1 MIFDVPA
8 EHYRKI
14 IFSVNYVALGK
25 DGYSFLLKNKNNEL
39 SELTCAL
46 KIKEEELVSISTVL
60 KDKEAEL
67 VSISTVLKDKEAE
80 LVKQKVATQKQF
92 ADHVA
97 QIQQL
102 KQQLNEAKNLLNR
115 ILLSSSWKVTGPM
128 RWARRILSTL
138 SWKLAI
144 SLRQLRRNMRIIP
157 ARFDLGRLSSGS
169 GQKDICINVA
179 HITTDNVQMDLIRNS
194 GLFDD
199 KYYNQS
205 YPDIEKVGID
215 ALQHYYYY
223 GWKEGRNPSVYFNTQ
238 YYLDSNEAVR
248 KANINPLLHYIKFGK
263 AQVLGEQCRHIQE
276 IEIQDTFEP
285 PYPIDIPRNDSPV
298 KTIAFYLPQYHP
310 IPENDAWWGKNFT
323 DWTNVSKAK
332 PNFEGHYQ
340 PHLPY
345 DLGFYDL
352 RIPSVIEQQISMAKS
367 FGIYGF
373 CFYYYWFAGKILLE
387 KPLKIFLENKDFDI
401 NFCLCWA
408 NENWTRRWDGQESDI
423 LIAQKHSDDD
433 DLAFI
438 ENISKYLNDHR
449 YIRINGKPLL
459 LVYRPKLFPDMKKTV
474 KIWRNFC
481 RAKDIGEIYVGMCQ
495 TFGEYNP
502 LIYDLDFAV
511 EFPPHNIP
519 AAEITST
526 ITTIDKYSGH
536 IYDGNTLVKKIAHS
550 LNQKPSYNWFRCVMM
565 NWDNTAR
572 KGLKGHTYLGITP
585 AKFGE
590 WFWKACQFSIKYQP
604 CNERFVFINA
614 WNEWA
619 EGTHLEPCRKMG
631 YSYLNQIG
639 KVIKKISYKNGK
651 ETLVSIVVPTFN
663 AEKFIAETLL
673 SIVHQTHPCIEIV
686 IVDDGS
692 SDDTRAIVNDF
703 VEANQDVKIVTH
715 FQANQGAHAAI
726 NKGIEIAT
734 GEILAICNHD
744 DFFAKNRIEIMVN
757 EMLRND
763 SEMAFSRVKVNI
775 LNAQNKDGKNLKKT
789 IDNKVSSILEFPNI
803 GYALL
808 DFNVAISS
816 GNLIFSK
823 NIWKKI
829 GGFQNLK
836 YCHDWMF
843 ALQALNHTT
852 PVFVNMELYE
862 YQIHENNTFR
872 DLTHLAEKETQL
884 VLESFFN
891 ERLWTEKTKKFFSDR
906 YYFDNFINNRNYRKY
921 FSSDLSKQAS
931 KYKH

>member
-1 MIFDVPA
+1 
-8 EHYRKI
+8 
-14 IFSVNYVALGK
+14 
-25 DGYSFLLKNKNNEL
+25 
-39 SELTCAL
+39 
-46 KIKEEELVSISTVL
+46 
-60 KDKEAEL
+60 
-67 VSISTVLKDKEAE
+67 
-80 LVKQKVATQKQF
+80 
-92 ADHVA
+92 
-97 QIQQL
+97 
-102 KQQLNEAKNLLNR
+102 
-115 ILLSSSWKVTGPM
+115 
-128 RWARRILSTL
+128 
-138 SWKLAI
+138 
-144 SLRQLRRNMRIIP
+144 
-157 ARFDLGRLSSGS
+157 
-169 GQKDICINVA
+169 
-179 HITTDNVQMDLIRNS
+179 
-194 GLFDD
+194 
-199 KYYNQS
+199 
-205 YPDIEKVGID
+205 
-215 ALQHYYYY
+215 
-223 GWKEGRNPSVYFNTQ
+223 
-238 YYLDSNEAVR
+238 
-248 KANINPLLHYIKFGK
+248 
-263 AQVLGEQCRHIQE
+263 
-276 IEIQDTFEP
+276 
-285 PYPIDIPRNDSPV
+285 
-298 KTIAFYLPQYHP
+298 
-310 IPENDAWWGKNFT
+310 
-323 DWTNVSKAK
+323 
-332 PNFEGHYQ
+332 
-340 PHLPY
+340 
-345 DLGFYDL
+345 
-352 RIPSVIEQQISMAKS
+352 
-367 FGIYGF
+367 
-373 CFYYYWFAGKILLE
+373 
-387 KPLKIFLENKDFDI
+387 
-401 NFCLCWA
+401 
-408 NENWTRRWDGQESDI
+408 
-423 LIAQKHSDDD
+423 
-433 DLAFI
+433 
-438 ENISKYLNDHR
+438 
-449 YIRINGKPLL
+449 
-459 LVYRPKLFPDMKKTV
+459 
-474 KIWRNFC
+474 
-481 RAKDIGEIYVGMCQ
+481 
-495 TFGEYNP
+495 
-502 LIYDLDFAV
+502 
-511 EFPPHNIP
+511 
-519 AAEITST
+519 
-526 ITTIDKYSGH
+526 
-536 IYDGNTLVKKIAHS
+536 
-550 LNQKPSYNWFRCVMM
+550 MM

-829 GGFQNLK
+829 GGFQNLN

-931 KYKH
+931 KYKHFRKGYCPICQTESVFFCNEDWLRDFYRCEKCNSLPRDRAIFNVLNTHCSGWKDLKLHESSPSNNYFSKHSKNYSFSQFFENKKLGLVLEGVRNESLENLTFSDNSFDLIVSLDVLEHIFNPEKAIKEMLRVVRPGGNVVFTVPIHKNLKKTIQQATFSQTGEIEYLSPPQYHGNPIGDGKSLVTWDYGSDFSDILKEWIDDQHIEIKIINKSNEEMGIIGEYLDVIIIRKPKLSNSII